1 MVDILL
7 IEDDKDLGTLLK
19 KFLIQAGF
27 TVKLSPSVDESIK
40 YFTKYE
46 CKLILLDIVLSD
58 GSGFDICK
66 RIRQKSDIPIFI
78 ISAKDGKDDMIN
90 GLTLGA
96 DDYIEKP
103 YDIDILLAKING
115 VMKRR
120 YGSKIITIGNISID
134 KTQFI
139 VTKNNETIPLSVKE
153 FELFLLLAENKNK
166 PLTKDFLF
174 NRIWGVDSF
183 SEPQTLTVHISRL
196 REKLESNPQKPT
208 LIKTVWGIGYKLE
221 TE

>member
-7 IEDDKDLGTLLK
+7 IEDDKELGTLLK
-19 KFLIQAGF
+19 NFLIQAGF

-40 YFTKYE
+40 YFSKYE
-46 CKLILLDIVLSD
+46 CKLILLDIILSD
-58 GSGFDICK
+58 GSGFDVCK

-78 ISAKDGKDDMIN
+78 ISAKDGKDDKIN

-103 YDIDILLAKING
+103 YDIDILLAKIAG
-115 VMKRR
+115 LMKRR
-120 YGSKIITIGNISID
+120 YGSKIITFSNISID

-153 FELFLLLAENKNK
+153 FELLLLLAENKNK

-174 NRIWGVDSF
+174 NRIWGIDSF
-183 SEPQTLTVHISRL
+183 SEPQTLTVHIRRL

-221 TE
+221 AD

>member
-40 YFTKYE
+40 YFAKYE

-58 GSGFDICK
+58 GSGFELCK
-66 RIRQKSDIPIFI
+66 RIRQQSDIPIFI
-78 ISAKDGKDDMIN
+78 ISAKDGKDDKIN

-120 YGSKIITIGNISID
+120 YGTKTINIGNITID

-139 VTKNNETIPLSVKE
+139 VTKNSEIIPLSVKE
-153 FELFLLLAENKNK
+153 FELLLLLVENKNK

-174 NRIWGVDSF
+174 NRIWGIDSF
-183 SEPQTLTVHISRL
+183 SEPQTLTVHIRRL
-196 REKLESNPQKPT
+196 REKLETDPQKPT

-221 TE
+221 AE

>member
-7 IEDDKDLGTLLK
+7 IEDDKELGTLLK
-19 KFLIQAGF
+19 NFLIQDGF

-58 GSGFDICK
+58 GSGFDLCK

-78 ISAKDGKDDMIN
+78 ISAKDGKDDKIN

-103 YDIDILLAKING
+103 YDIDILLAKIG
-115 VMKRR
+115 GLMKRR
-120 YGSKIITIGNISID
+120 YGSKIINIGNISID

-139 VTKNNETIPLSVKE
+139 VTKNNDTIPLSVKE
-153 FELFLLLAENKNK
+153 FELLLLLAENKNK

-174 NRIWGVDSF
+174 NRIWGIDSF

-196 REKLESNPQKPT
+196 REKLENDPQKPT

-221 TE
+221 AE

>member
-7 IEDDKDLGTLLK
+7 VEDDKELGTLLK
-19 KFLIQAGF
+19 NFLIQAGF

-58 GSGFDICK
+58 GNGFDLCK
-66 RIRQKSDIPIFI
+66 RIRQQSDIPIFI
-78 ISAKDGKDDMIN
+78 ISAKDGKDDKIN

-103 YDIDILLAKING
+103 YDIDILLAKIG
-115 VMKRR
+115 GLMKRR
-120 YGSKIITIGNISID
+120 YGSKIINIGNITIN

-153 FELFLLLAENKNK
+153 FELLLLLAENKNK

-174 NRIWGVDSF
+174 NRIWGIDSF

-196 REKLESNPQKPT
+196 REKLEIDPQKPM
-208 LIKTVWGIGYKLE
+208 LIKTVWGIGYKLDAE
-221 TE
+221 